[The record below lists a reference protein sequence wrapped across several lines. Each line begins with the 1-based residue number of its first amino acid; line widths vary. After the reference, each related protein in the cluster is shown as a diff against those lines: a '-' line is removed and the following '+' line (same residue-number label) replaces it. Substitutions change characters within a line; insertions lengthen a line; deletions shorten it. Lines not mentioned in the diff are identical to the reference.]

1 MESISHVQ
9 YEKNAMPIN
18 AFIMDNLRSNKKAY
32 LSELISDLKN
42 EMINKIKASNI
53 KRIYIYVLLLYS

>member
-1 MESISHVQ
+1 
-9 YEKNAMPIN
+9 MPIN
-18 AFIMDNLRSNKKAY
+18 AFMMDNLRSNTKAF
-32 LSELISDLKN
+32 LSELIPDPKN